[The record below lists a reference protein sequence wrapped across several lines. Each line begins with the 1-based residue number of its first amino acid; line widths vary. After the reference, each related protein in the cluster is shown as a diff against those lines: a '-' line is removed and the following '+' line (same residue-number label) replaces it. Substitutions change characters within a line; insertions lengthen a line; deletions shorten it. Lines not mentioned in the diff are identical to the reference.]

1 MDVLLFGGFHLEK
14 KTLWLAVG
22 GNVGIPLEVVT
33 ITAPLT
39 LIIWSRAQH
48 LVITSYTRTH
58 TNILTSTCTVDRQH
72 SDSRGQRRS
81 YVGLWLSSAWT
92 KEKQT
97 PYFSFSPSKLDIWGL
112 HCPASDH
119 SEDGAKCSTS
129 SPDLCTLLTAARCC
143 RTQRVRCPA

>member
-1 MDVLLFGGFHLEK
+1 MDVLLFGGFHLEN

-58 TNILTSTCTVDRQH
+58 TNILTSTCTVDRQIRSVEV
-72 SDSRGQRRS
+72 SDGPMSGFGSVLLGPGKNRHLIFHFR
-81 YVGLWLSSAWT
+81 
-92 KEKQT
+92 
-97 PYFSFSPSKLDIWGL
+97 PPS
-112 HCPASDH
+112 
-119 SEDGAKCSTS
+119 
-129 SPDLCTLLTAARCC
+129 
-143 RTQRVRCPA
+143 